1 MSRAA
6 KGFPPV
12 IDAKIETL
20 ILGSFPGVASLV
32 KAQYYGHPQNHFW
45 RLVGAVIEEPL
56 AEMDYEARKRTLLKH
71 HIGLWDVIDACRREG
86 SLDSNIRDPRHNDF
100 SRVTGVAKKLRRV
113 CFNGKTAG
121 KREPFLFTQGQS
133 IFTRTWIPLQDS
145 PGVRVTYD
153 AAPSAFVSWSIE
165 SAGAALSCSL
175 LYGTT

>member
-71 HIGLWDVIDACRREG
+71 RIGLWDIIDTCAREG
-86 SLDSNIRDPRHNDF
+86 SLDSNIRDARH
-100 SRVTGVAKKLRRV
+100 S
-113 CFNGKTAG
+113 TANA
-121 KREPFLFTQGQS
+121 E
-133 IFTRTWIPLQDS
+133 
-145 PGVRVTYD
+145 
-153 AAPSAFVSWSIE
+153 VSGTFATDNVIR
-165 SAGAALSCSL
+165 GAAHL
-175 LYGTT
+175 LVDLPPLLTAQRRAIDLGEFLQA